1 LQVAGEDRIE
11 PQPGLGDRVRGAVLW
26 RSGSQIV
33 GQLITWAATF
43 IVIRL
48 LNPSDYGLYA
58 MTEVVLVFL
67 NLMNGYGFASALV
80 RAERIDDQK
89 VKQVFGILI
98 LLNGSLAITQIAL
111 APLAAAYFRQ
121 PVIADLLRV
130 QALLYFCTPFIAIPN
145 ALLSRGLDFRRQAQV
160 TLGSAILGAV
170 AAMLFAWAGYGV
182 WTLVLAPIVMF
193 AARALGM
200 TIASPWLTWPSFRF
214 KGARELLGFGGAMVL
229 VQFFW
234 FVQSQSGV
242 LIAGRSLPP
251 HELGLYTTALFLTQ
265 ILASKFV
272 PPLNDVAFAAYSQI
286 QAQREA
292 VASGFLKAVQ
302 LVMLVALPFYF
313 GLAAVTEA
321 VVLTVLGPKWAET
334 VPLVRVLA
342 VAMSFLTLQI
352 LFAPAT
358 NALGRPGIALRAA
371 IAGAVIMPAA
381 FLVGIQF
388 GILGMAYAWL
398 AAFPLLTAVTAGL
411 SLPEIGVRAGALAD
425 ALMPAVRA
433 AFVMLVLVLGIDAL
447 LPPMHIYLRLAI
459 LVASGAAVYA
469 GFLLL
474 FERPVVD
481 DLVRIVWR
489 RRPAPAQA
497 L

>member
-1 LQVAGEDRIE
+1 
-11 PQPGLGDRVRGAVLW
+11 VLW

-33 GQLITWAATF
+33 AQLITWTATF

-80 RAERIDDQK
+80 RAERIDERQ

-98 LLNGSLAITQIAL
+98 LLNGSLAVAQIAL

-121 PVIADLLRV
+121 PIIADLLRV

-145 ALLSRGLDFRRQAQV
+145 ALMSRGLDFRRQAQV
-160 TLGSAILGAV
+160 NLGSAVLGAF
-170 AAMLFAWAGYGV
+170 AAMLFAWLGYGV

-193 AARALGM
+193 AARAVGM
-200 TIASPWLTWPSFRF
+200 TIASPWLTAPSFRF
-214 KGARELLGFGGAMVL
+214 KGARELLGYGGAMVL

-234 FVQSQSGV
+234 FIQSQSGV
-242 LIAGRSLPP
+242 VIAGRSLPP

-302 LVMLVALPFYF
+302 LVMLVAVPFYV

-358 NALGRPGIALRAA
+358 NALGHARIALRVS
-371 IAGAVIMPAA
+371 IAGAIIMPAA
-381 FLVGIQF
+381 FLIGIQF
-388 GILGMAYAWL
+388 GTIGMAYAWL
-398 AAFPLLTAVTAGL
+398 IAFPLLTAVTAAL
-411 SLPEIGVRAGALAD
+411 SLPEIGVRAEALAK
-425 ALMPAVRA
+425 AVMPAVRA
-433 AFVMLVLVLGIDAL
+433 SSVMLVLVLGIGAS
-447 LPPMHIYLRLAI
+447 LPPMGIHLRLVI
-459 LVASGAAVYA
+459 LITTGAAAYA
-469 GFLLL
+469 AFLLL
-474 FERPVVD
+474 FARPLVD
-481 DLVRIVWR
+481 DLLRIVWKR
-489 RRPAPAQA
+489 KPAAAQA